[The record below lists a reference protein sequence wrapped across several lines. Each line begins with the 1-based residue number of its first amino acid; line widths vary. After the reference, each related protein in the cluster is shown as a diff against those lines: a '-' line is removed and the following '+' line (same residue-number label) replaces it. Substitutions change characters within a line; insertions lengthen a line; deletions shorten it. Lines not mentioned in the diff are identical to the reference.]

1 MNLKELI
8 DNLPLELIYKIMS
21 YILKPQP
28 KFLLNDI
35 KNYYST
41 KNLGMKLYSK
51 RYETQPK
58 QIENWFANDLN
69 AYMNDN
75 LPSMYGYIEK
85 YYDIYFRLKGV
96 VDKQQIL
103 NFVLK
108 IHKKPA
114 IKEINTIWGL
124 LIAEER
130 IEMISDNFSAE
141 EIIEVT

>member
-1 MNLKELI
+1 MNLQQLI

-28 KFLLNDI
+28 KFLLEDI
-35 KNYYST
+35 KNYYQT
-41 KNLGMKLYSK
+41 KNLGIKLYSK
-51 RYETQPK
+51 RFETQPE

-75 LPSMYGYIEK
+75 LPSMYGFVEK
-85 YYDIYFRLKGV
+85 YYDIFFRLKGV